1 MRTLVFDMDHPLARE
16 NRCFAP
22 GPTDD
27 YLTVITHA
35 LQRAA
40 APRDLAP
47 VTADL
52 FLQHPAP
59 AMLPSASPTW

>member
-1 MRTLVFDMDHPLARE
+1 MDHPLARE

-35 LQRAA
+35 LQRQA
-40 APRDLAP
+40 APQNLEL

-52 FLQHPAP
+52 FLRDPQAVVSLQH
-59 AMLPSASPTW
+59 LPHGDR